1 MYPWLF
7 DEARGGERMSEY
19 IWTLDGASQ
28 IIHLT
33 TGQTARDA
41 HRSTLCY
48 NVEFCRRRSPLP
60 PPSLPPT
67 FSRPQHHSLARWGF
81 SRLMPPPPSVA
92 CKSNSEQMWI
102 VIPLPPP
109 WLTVVVAGC
118 LAAVW
123 FEGALDGSAEG
134 PGEDGNTKRFNLF
147 LSLSVPLQTH
157 GRSLFPL

>member
-1 MYPWLF
+1 MDTGWGVTNHTPHDRTDSQRCPPLHSLLQCGVLS
-7 DEARGGERMSEY
+7 EAFS
-19 IWTLDGASQ
+19 
-28 IIHLT
+28 
-33 TGQTARDA
+33 
-41 HRSTLCY
+41 
-48 NVEFCRRRSPLP
+48 P
-60 PPSLPPT
+60 PPSFPPADFFKATAPLSRTLGVLPFKAP
-67 FSRPQHHSLARWGF
+67 L
-81 SRLMPPPPSVA
+81 PPPSVA
-92 CKSNSEQMWI
+92 CKSNSEQMCI

-109 WLTVVVAGC
+109 CLTVVVAGC